1 MKPLNLTFNAKSG
14 NLQQLLLLFIVTICI
29 MLNKKAASA
38 DEFGAF
44 NTENSQAQLVFI
56 NTSFENAC
64 PLYWEVDPEGIVN
77 VYLVYDQERSSRNRA
92 NGHWFFQ
99 IQANKGSDLTIIL
112 NNFDNIWNG
121 KKGSPISNRTIC
133 FTSKDG
139 RKWNA
144 VGTKKIDGNRLKLQ
158 IHMDRDTLFV
168 ARLEPYCLSDLE
180 KLKKEIHKQRF
191 VAILPI
197 GHTVEGR
204 ELEIIRIGN
213 PDVPYRVLLRA
224 RAHPWESGGSWVL
237 QGLIKRLLCDDRDS
251 RRYLRR
257 YCVYIMPMAN
267 KDGVVRGR
275 TRFNMLGSDLNRNW
289 HEAADQHYAP
299 ENYALES
306 WIKSMIS
313 KGQSPQLAIDLHND
327 ESGKLH
333 VSRPNINLESYLNCM
348 EYMEQLLRKYTW
360 FTEGSTKKG
369 YRNPGTFGEGLLER
383 YGIAACVL
391 ELNANWIA
399 GLKQYPSGKSWE
411 LFGRQLCEVFFH
423 YFDSKLCEL
432 ESKF

>member
-1 MKPLNLTFNAKSG
+1 MKPLNLTFDAKSS
-14 NLQQLLLLFIVTICI
+14 NLRQLLVLFVITICI
-29 MLNKKAASA
+29 VLSRKTAPAAEPSA
-38 DEFGAF
+38 SNAG
-44 NTENSQAQLVFI
+44 TGQAPLAFI

-64 PLYWEVDPEGIVN
+64 PLYWEVDSEGVIN
-77 VYLVYDQERSSRNRA
+77 VYLLYDQERSSQNRA

-99 IQANKGSDLTIIL
+99 LQAKKGADLTIIL
-112 NNFDNIWNG
+112 NNFDNIWNS
-121 KKGSPISNRTIC
+121 KKSSPISNRTIC
-133 FTSKDG
+133 FISNDG
-139 RKWNA
+139 RKWRA
-144 VGTKKIDGNRLKLQ
+144 IDTKKIDGNRLKLQ
-158 IHMDRDTLFV
+158 IHMDQDTLFV
-168 ARLEPYCLSDLE
+168 VRLEPYRLSDLE
-180 KLKKEIHKQRF
+180 KLKKAIRNHRF

-204 ELEIIRIGN
+204 ELGIIRIGN

-237 QGLIKRLLCDDRDS
+237 QGLIKRLLHDDKDS
-251 RRYLRR
+251 RRYLSR

-289 HEAADQHYAP
+289 SESTDQHYAH

-306 WIKSMIS
+306 WIESIIA
-313 KGQSPQLAIDLHND
+313 KGQPPHLAIDLHND

-333 VSRPNINLESYLNCM
+333 VSRLNIDLESYLNCM
-348 EYMEQLLRKYTW
+348 EYLEQLLRKYTW
-360 FTEGSTKKG
+360 FTEGSTGKG

-383 YGIAACVL
+383 YSIVACVL

-399 GLKQYPSGKSWE
+399 GLKQYPSGKNWE
-411 LFGRQLCEVFFH
+411 LFGQQLCEVFFH
-423 YFDSKLCEL
+423 YFDSKLWEL
-432 ESKF
+432 ESKS

>member
-1 MKPLNLTFNAKSG
+1 MKQLNIIPDAKRG
-14 NLQQLLLLFIVTICI
+14 NLLQLLVLFVIPICI
-29 MLNKKAASA
+29 VLSKEAALAAKLDTSNA
-38 DEFGAF
+38 GS
-44 NTENSQAQLVFI
+44 SQAHLVFI

-64 PLYWEVDPEGIVN
+64 PLYWEINSEGIAN

-92 NGHWFFQ
+92 NGHWFFEL
-99 IQANKGSDLTIIL
+99 QAKKGSDLTIIL
-112 NNFDNIWNG
+112 NNFDNIWNVR
-121 KKGSPISNRTIC
+121 KGSPISDQTIC
-133 FTSKDG
+133 FTSNDG
-139 RKWNA
+139 RKWRA

-158 IHMDRDTLFV
+158 VHMDWDRLFV
-168 ARLEPYCLSDLE
+168 ARLEPYRLSDLE
-180 KLKKEIHKQRF
+180 KLKKEIHNHRF

-197 GHTVEGR
+197 GHTIEGR

-213 PDVPYRVLLRA
+213 PDAPYRVLIRA

-237 QGLIKRLLCDDRDS
+237 QGLIKHLLCDDKDS
-251 RRYLRR
+251 RRYLSK

-275 TRFNMLGSDLNRNW
+275 TRFNMLGKDLNRNW
-289 HEAADQHYAP
+289 DETADQHYAP

-306 WIKSMIS
+306 WINSMIS
-313 KGQSPQLAIDLHND
+313 KGKTPHLAIDLHND
-327 ESGKLH
+327 ASGKLH
-333 VSRPNINLESYLNCM
+333 ISRPKIDLESYLNCM
-348 EYMEQLLRKYTW
+348 EYLEQLLRKHTW
-360 FTEGSTKKG
+360 FTEGSTGKG

-383 YGIAACVL
+383 YGIVACVL

-399 GLKQYPSGKSWE
+399 GLKQYPYGKNWE

-432 ESKF
+432 DSKS

>member
-1 MKPLNLTFNAKSG
+1 MKPLNLTFDAKSG
-14 NLQQLLLLFIVTICI
+14 NLRQLLVLFVITICI
-29 MLNKKAASA
+29 VLSRKTAPAA
-38 DEFGAF
+38 EPGAS
-44 NTENSQAQLVFI
+44 NAGTSQAQLVFI

-64 PLYWEVDPEGIVN
+64 PLYWEVDSEGVIN
-77 VYLVYDQERSSRNRA
+77 VYLLYDQERSSQNRA

-99 IQANKGSDLTIIL
+99 LQAKKGTELTIIL
-112 NNFDNIWNG
+112 NNFDNVWNG
-121 KKGSPISNRTIC
+121 KKSSPISDRTIC
-133 FTSKDG
+133 FISNDG
-139 RKWNA
+139 RKWRA

-158 IHMDRDTLFV
+158 IHMDQDTLFV
-168 ARLEPYCLSDLE
+168 ARLEPYRLSDLE
-180 KLKKEIHKQRF
+180 KLKKAIRNHRF

-213 PDVPYRVLLRA
+213 PDAPYRVLLRA

-237 QGLIKRLLCDDRDS
+237 QGLIKRLLRDDKDS
-251 RRYLRR
+251 RRYLSM

-289 HEAADQHYAP
+289 SESTDQHYAP

-313 KGQSPQLAIDLHND
+313 KGQSPHLAIDLHND

-333 VSRPNINLESYLNCM
+333 VSRPNIDLESYLNCM
-348 EYMEQLLRKYTW
+348 EYLEQLLRKYTW
-360 FTEGSTKKG
+360 FTEGSTGKG

-383 YGIAACVL
+383 YSIVSCVL
-391 ELNANWIA
+391 ELNVNWIA
-399 GLKQYPSGKSWE
+399 GLRQYPSGKNWE
-411 LFGRQLCEVFFH
+411 LFGQQLCEVFFH
-423 YFDSKLCEL
+423 YFDSKLWEL
-432 ESKF
+432 ESKS